1 MQKEIYDL
9 SGVLRKAGVMKKY
22 AGCLSVKG
30 NYREK
35 NQDRACCLSSS
46 KKGTLFAVGC
56 VCDGIGSFSQSEI
69 AAEMIRD
76 GIERW
81 FYGIVDLYP
90 EKIDAET
97 VLDDLDMTIRE
108 LNELIWTYRR
118 EKGIDIGCTMSI
130 LVLLDENYHVFH
142 VGDSKILLIDD
153 RVLQITKDEV
163 SVVER
168 DGKLKTLLANFMGK
182 ADELWMNQSNG
193 NLSPGAT
200 FLVGSDGLFKRL
212 REDILFETIRRKNV
226 QSDTEAEE
234 VLKYL
239 IRHVMEMGEKD
250 NISGVLIRIA

>member
-9 SGVLRKAGVMKKY
+9 SGVLRKAGVMRKY

-30 NYREK
+30 NYRKK

-46 KKGTLFAVGC
+46 KKGILFAVGC
-56 VCDGIGSFSQSEI
+56 VCDGIGSFAQSEI
-69 AAEMIRD
+69 AAEMIRV

-81 FYGIVDLYP
+81 FLGMEPLYP
-90 EKIDAET
+90 ENIDEES
-97 VLDDLDMTIRE
+97 LIDDLDMTIRE
-108 LNELIWTYRR
+108 LNELIWIYRN
-118 EKGIDIGCTMSI
+118 EK
-130 LVLLDENYHVFH
+130 YHVFH

-153 RVLQITKDEV
+153 CVSQITKDEV

-182 ADELWMNQSNG
+182 VEELWMNQSSG
-193 NLSPGAT
+193 SLVPGET

-212 REDILFETIRRKNV
+212 REDILFDVIRRKNV
-226 QSDTEAEE
+226 QSDTEAED

-239 IRHVMEMGEKD
+239 IRNVMEMGEKD
-250 NISGVLIRIA
+250 NISGVLVRIT

>member
-1 MQKEIYDL
+1 MQKL
-9 SGVLRKAGVMKKY
+9 SFGRKV
-22 AGCLSVKG
+22 LSVF
-30 NYREK
+30 
-35 NQDRACCLSSS
+35 L
-46 KKGTLFAVGC
+46 T
-56 VCDGIGSFSQSEI
+56 
-69 AAEMIRD
+69 
-76 GIERW
+76 
-81 FYGIVDLYP
+81 
-90 EKIDAET
+90 
-97 VLDDLDMTIRE
+97 
-108 LNELIWTYRR
+108 
-118 EKGIDIGCTMSI
+118 I
-130 LVLLDENYHVFH
+130 LVLLDEKYHVFH

-182 ADELWMNQSNG
+182 VEELWMNQSSG

-212 REDILFETIRRKNV
+212 REDILFEAISRKNV

-239 IRHVMEMGEKD
+239 IRYVMEMGEKD